1 MQVSLIIFLSTC
13 QKLIEMNYK
22 KCSCFGLFDI
32 NVHMKTI
39 YKYQHA
45 LVHIS
50 RKGIAELIL
59 T

>member
-1 MQVSLIIFLSTC
+1 
-13 QKLIEMNYK
+13 MNYK